1 MNNKKAIKSLKEF
14 AYTTYGTLSAE
25 EAKIVLNL
33 IEKLQK
39 ANKELTKSNKTLS
52 KTVDL
57 MKEVIN
63 EMAKHIHLSGDYECL
78 NKECED
84 DGNIDCEECIK
95 EYFTK
100 KAEKEGIK
108 E

>member
-1 MNNKKAIKSLKEF
+1 MEEVRFLTCGDCAITVAFRQEIR
-14 AYTTYGTLSAE
+14 E
-25 EAKIVLNL
+25 ETNQKIRYLE
-33 IEKLQK
+33 EKLQK

-84 DGNIDCEECIK
+84 EGNIDCEECIK

-100 KAEKEGIK
+100 KAEKEGK
-108 E
+108 